1 MRKLRSDDEKRCAEL
16 WLDSLEP
23 TVGEVVALDDA
34 NRTQRRIAQLERER
48 DEARIEAKQAQDKI
62 DNHRDLSGAKYLTRR
77 LEEQEKQLAAFRDAL
92 PDPDKL
98 DLLAKMFDVAL
109 PNDPNPEIQNALRAW
124 AAKIRALAATE
135 PVGLRARA
143 AAEGVT
149 LATPPDSQRE
159 IDLRTGKCMGPEPV
173 EGGEE

>member
-1 MRKLRSDDEKRCAEL
+1 MKEFYEGDCNEHVLDLPKSKYGFALTYPKDDCPWCRI
-16 WLDSLEP
+16 
-23 TVGEVVALDDA
+23 VAL
-34 NRTQRRIAQLERER
+34 
-48 DEARIEAKQAQDKI
+48 QA
-62 DNHRDLSGAKYLTRR
+62 
-77 LEEQEKQLAAFRDAL
+77 QLAAFRDAL

-109 PNDPNPEIQNALRAW
+109 PNDPNPEIQTTLRTW

-143 AAEGVT
+143 AAKGVT

-159 IDLRTGKCMGPEPV
+159 IDLRTGKRMGPEPV
-173 EGGEE
+173 EGGGE

>member
-1 MRKLRSDDEKRCAEL
+1 MKAPHYCTTCRADVCAHVNDALLDAEANLSDTRSKLA
-16 WLDSLEP
+16 
-23 TVGEVVALDDA
+23 TA
-34 NRTQRRIAQLERER
+34 ERER

-62 DNHRDLSGAKYLTRR
+62 DHHRDLSGAKYLTKR
-77 LEEQEKQLAAFRDAL
+77 LEEQERKLAACWEAL

-98 DLLAKMFDVAL
+98 DLLAQMFDVAL
-109 PNDPNPEIQNALRAW
+109 PNDPNPEIQTTLRTW
-124 AAKIRALAATE
+124 ASKIRALAATE

-143 AAEGVT
+143 AAKGVV

-159 IDLRTGKCMGPEPV
+159 IDLRTGKRMGPDPV

>member
-1 MRKLRSDDEKRCAEL
+1 MRKLRSDDGKRCAEL

-48 DEARIEAKQAQDKI
+48 DEARIEA
-62 DNHRDLSGAKYLTRR
+62 NAKYLTRR